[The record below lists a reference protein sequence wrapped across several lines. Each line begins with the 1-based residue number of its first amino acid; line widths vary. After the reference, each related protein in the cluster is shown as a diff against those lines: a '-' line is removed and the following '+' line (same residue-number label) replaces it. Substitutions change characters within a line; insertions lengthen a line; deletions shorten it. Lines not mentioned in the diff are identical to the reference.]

1 MGTLINILA
10 IVVGSLGGILFRAR
24 FSEEL
29 KQTLMYAVGLV
40 TLVIGFEM
48 ALKTENILIPLSGIL
63 TGGMIGHA
71 LRLEKHLDDF
81 ARALAGRFSGKNDA
95 KFAEGFI
102 TASLIFCVGP
112 MTILGSLNDGLS
124 GDYHLLSVKSVLDGF
139 TSMALASG
147 LGIGVLFSILSV
159 AVIQGGITLSAG
171 YMKDFFDT
179 TVIMETTAA
188 GGLLIIAI
196 GFLLLNLKKLPVANY
211 LPALLLVPLLV
222 KILQIIRGI

>member
-1 MGTLINILA
+1 
-10 IVVGSLGGILFRAR
+10 
-24 FSEEL
+24 
-29 KQTLMYAVGLV
+29 MYAVGLV

-147 LGIGVLFSILSV
+147 LGIGVLFSVLSV